1 MKELELTSNAAL
13 TDAVYETALNGSFLE
28 VKLVAGSVGDDEPR
42 GMQPEYE
49 CYHISYPD
57 KKDTILFEQPLDAA
71 DDKVTV
77 YDLGKKIKS
86 PFMIVQGAGTYG
98 SEDTTENEMIGY
110 ANGRIHEMTALLVR
124 RARLEKLHLASIRAG
139 YKYLFVEP
147 GRIGKAKVKEG

>member
-57 KKDTILFEQPLDAA
+57 KKRHNFYSSNLWMP
-71 DDKVTV
+71 
-77 YDLGKKIKS
+77 
-86 PFMIVQGAGTYG
+86 P
-98 SEDTTENEMIGY
+98 
-110 ANGRIHEMTALLVR
+110 MT
-124 RARLEKLHLASIRAG
+124 K
-139 YKYLFVEP
+139 
-147 GRIGKAKVKEG
+147 

>member
-1 MKELELTSNAAL
+1 MVPCGFMWLLLS
-13 TDAVYETALNGSFLE
+13 GW
-28 VKLVAGSVGDDEPR
+28 
-42 GMQPEYE
+42 
-49 CYHISYPD
+49 
-57 KKDTILFEQPLDAA
+57 
-71 DDKVTV
+71 
-77 YDLGKKIKS
+77 IKQA
-86 PFMIVQGAGTYG
+86 PITFMIVQGAGTYG

>member
-1 MKELELTSNAAL
+1 MLLITRQYLAHKAFGAA
-13 TDAVYETALNGSFLE
+13 G
-28 VKLVAGSVGDDEPR
+28 R
-42 GMQPEYE
+42 R
-49 CYHISYPD
+49 C
-57 KKDTILFEQPLDAA
+57 
-71 DDKVTV
+71 
-77 YDLGKKIKS
+77 
-86 PFMIVQGAGTYG
+86 TYG

>member
-1 MKELELTSNAAL
+1 MHKTLTKGESRTATARKVVAHGPMWIYVAI
-13 TDAVYETALNGSFLE
+13 AVGMD
-28 VKLVAGSVGDDEPR
+28 KAGTE
-42 GMQPEYE
+42 
-49 CYHISYPD
+49 
-57 KKDTILFEQPLDAA
+57 
-71 DDKVTV
+71 
-77 YDLGKKIKS
+77 S